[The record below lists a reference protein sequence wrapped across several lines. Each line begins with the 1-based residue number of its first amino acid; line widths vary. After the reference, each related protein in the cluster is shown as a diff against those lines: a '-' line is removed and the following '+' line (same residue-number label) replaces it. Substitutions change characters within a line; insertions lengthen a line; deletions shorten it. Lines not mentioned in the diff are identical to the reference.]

1 MFSEQSGPQSQPVT
15 MEARTFWLLVVAVL
29 ALGSSS
35 STGQYVG
42 LSANQCAVP
51 AKDRVD
57 CGYPEVTPEQCNNR
71 GCCFDSSIHGVPW
84 CFKPLQEA
92 GEPDRTHKVF
102 QAPGSHTHLGPGW
115 APYATSVCWAR
126 RGFPGGTSGKEPT
139 CSCKRHKRR
148 GFSPRVGKI
157 PWRRAG
163 QPTPVCSP
171 GESHG
176 QRSLAGCSPGDHESD
191 TTDHS
196 CT

>member
-1 MFSEQSGPQSQPVT
+1 
-15 MEARTFWLLVVAVL
+15 MEARTFWLLVVVVL

-92 GEPDRTHKVF
+92 DLLKHGCYGKNNHSGDQKGHGCVDSGTFR
-102 QAPGSHTHLGPGW
+102 GW
-115 APYATSVCWAR
+115 
-126 RGFPGGTSGKEPT
+126 
-139 CSCKRHKRR
+139 
-148 GFSPRVGKI
+148 
-157 PWRRAG
+157 
-163 QPTPVCSP
+163 
-171 GESHG
+171 
-176 QRSLAGCSPGDHESD
+176 HE
-191 TTDHS
+191 
-196 CT
+196 